1 MKFESERLR
10 IEGHVEEDA
19 QATLL
24 ITADTV
30 VVSHG
35 MVREKPNN
43 KEEAREFIKGY
54 SGGHAA
60 VIGSVVVSNLTTGIR
75 KGAWEKAE
83 VYFHEIP
90 DEIIDSVVNF
100 VNAFSLLDF
109 VSKAIFSASLFLI
122 SLLMM
127 RCVLD

>member
-1 MKFESERLR
+1 M
-10 IEGHVEEDA
+10 
-19 QATLL
+19 Q
-24 ITADTV
+24 
-30 VVSHG
+30 
-35 MVREKPNN
+35 
-43 KEEAREFIKGY
+43 
-54 SGGHAA
+54 
-60 VIGSVVVSNLTTGIR
+60 
-75 KGAWEKAE
+75 